1 MFVTF
6 GYDRNITH
14 YRIYVNILPKK
25 KEKIMKLKDYIEMED
40 MTVAQF
46 SRRVKVTPR
55 SISRILNLEHDISLS
70 LAIRIQRATRNK
82 VKVEELI
89 SEQIILGEQAREREE
104 SCA

>member
-1 MFVTF
+1 
-6 GYDRNITH
+6 
-14 YRIYVNILPKK
+14 
-25 KEKIMKLKDYIEMED
+25 MKLKEYIEQED

-55 SISRILNLEHDISLS
+55 SISRILDLGFDISLS

-89 SEQIILGEQAREREE
+89 SEKVIWAEKNKHSPKIKTNVCSDIHENDKCLNTHV
-104 SCA
+104 